1 MEVLPQLWGYYM
13 HDIYTDWSPRYC
25 HSMGI
30 SLRLWQHANSLPDT
44 DLPLFQLFLNTFQIT
59 KSGLDQIQL
68 LKPLILRC
76 LNIDLSCFSER
87 FRNVRVIP
95 HREAVSEKAGEY
107 LKCDLFPPDIFSF
120 QCYWSAPH
128 KLMTY
133 KFSIRLYK
141 LFMINWMCFL
151 CFYLRGKSSYQMGI
165 SLV

>member
-1 MEVLPQLWGYYM
+1 M
-13 HDIYTDWSPRYC
+13 HNIYTDWSPGCC
-25 HSMGI
+25 HSTGI

-68 LKPLILRC
+68 LKPLQLLILRC
-76 LNIDLSCFSER
+76 LNIDLCCFSER

-95 HREAVSEKAGEY
+95 HRGKIRFQRTEKAGEY

-128 KLMTY
+128 ELMTY
-133 KFSIRLYK
+133 KFSIHLYK

>member
-1 MEVLPQLWGYYM
+1 M
-13 HDIYTDWSPRYC
+13 HNIYTDWSPRYC
-25 HSMGI
+25 HSTGI

-68 LKPLILRC
+68 LKPLQLLILRC

-87 FRNVRVIP
+87 FRNVRVIR
-95 HREAVSEKAGEY
+95 HRGKIRFQRTEKAGEY

-120 QCYWSAPH
+120 QCYWSAPRE
-128 KLMTY
+128 LMTY
-133 KFSIRLYK
+133 KFTIRLYK
-141 LFMINWMCFL
+141 LFMKNWMCFL

>member
-1 MEVLPQLWGYYM
+1 M
-13 HDIYTDWSPRYC
+13 HNIYTDWSPRYC
-25 HSMGI
+25 HSTGI

-68 LKPLILRC
+68 LKPLQLLILRC
-76 LNIDLSCFSER
+76 WNIDLSCFSEH

-95 HREAVSEKAGEY
+95 HRGKIWFQRTEKAGEY

-120 QCYWSAPH
+120 QCYWSALRE
-128 KLMTY
+128 LMTY